1 MRSGTRAKD
10 TGLTPIHRSPTA
22 VTRKRPRALRRA
34 RRYHAR
40 VAARPGPT
48 TSSTGSAVDSC
59 HVQAIQR
66 WFDRRGLTLLLRD
79 TGVGAGT
86 SVRSVR
92 ALLVLLLLM
101 SLVVVPLSTDATL
114 PVALLVNALALLL
127 TWVGGNLAR
136 HRPSFAPVRS
146 IGWVEAVAFVVAPT
160 IALVVAPYSDVV
172 VEDITVSA
180 VELRLVAVLVI
191 VSVQLLLLALVLV
204 VVMLGLVSLSAL
216 LARQLLGSLSSSGTA
231 LAALLLGVV
240 FFFFLNPDVWVTI
253 GRLPPTPYTTV
264 IALLLLL
271 AGAFLGSRAQ
281 LDIDALSRFESTDDW
296 AQALVDT
303 PLDGAVA
310 RHGLVLEE
318 PTTCPLGR
326 RQEMAVRL
334 VAVISRLVLAAVI
347 ASAVFAFFVVLG
359 YLAVDA
365 ETVKGWTRVDP
376 TAVLQVTTS
385 VRAYVLSQEHLRVA
399 GFLATF
405 AAFNYSLASA
415 TDDRLR
421 HDAAGAAT
429 EMVRQACAARM
440 VLLWRRPAHH
450 GREADI
456 GPGVRPDVPTDPEPA
471 VHTPPSGETGE
482 GAPSRVVGPAA
493 APD

>member
-1 MRSGTRAKD
+1 M
-10 TGLTPIHRSPTA
+10 
-22 VTRKRPRALRRA
+22 
-34 RRYHAR
+34 
-40 VAARPGPT
+40 
-48 TSSTGSAVDSC
+48 
-59 HVQAIQR
+59 
-66 WFDRRGLTLLLRD
+66 LRD

-204 VVMLGLVSLSAL
+204 VVMLGLVSLSAP

-471 VHTPPSGETGE
+471 VHTAPSGETGE